1 MMVPTTSYSQP
12 GHFAQRTSGQL
23 LSRKPDESSTI
34 RAPQLLMLLDTVLN
48 ISPGNWKAVKRTALW
63 WQKS

>member
-12 GHFAQRTSGQL
+12 GHFAQCTSGQL

-34 RAPQLLMLLDTVLN
+34 RAPQLLMLLDTV
-48 ISPGNWKAVKRTALW
+48 
-63 WQKS
+63 